1 MRITRVARTLLAV
14 GLTFVVGTVA
24 GAQPAGAGDR
34 PFLLDDTLLTGIT
47 LSEAQREDVA
57 QLRKLQLAE
66 ADGARV
72 EFLDAVE
79 LMRRARERGDDGTAG
94 TIMAVLQSDMKSQ
107 QTWRLAALRA
117 LLTPEQR
124 RLFDTNVDA
133 LMAAQGST
141 AAEPPT

>member
-1 MRITRVARTLLAV
+1 MRTARIVRTLLAV
-14 GLTFVVGTVA
+14 GFTFVVGAVA
-24 GAQPAGAGDR
+24 GAQPADVGDR

-66 ADGARV
+66 QDGARV

-79 LMRRARERGDDGTAG
+79 VMRRARERGDDGTAG
-94 TIMAVLQSDMKSQ
+94 TVMAMLQSEMKSQ

-124 RLFDTNVDA
+124 RLFDANVDA
-133 LMAAQGST
+133 LMAAQRAT
-141 AAEPPT
+141 AAEPPA